1 MANRETAEA
10 DLKSLPTV
18 EHENTTK
25 MKTNGSQITK
35 SVETKKSPVSP
46 EKTRMMLPKQVA
58 TTVTRT
64 IKSAQT
70 VTTVNSTPL
79 AVSKIKRVFA
89 NTETV
94 SKSMPSKTLTQQ
106 QQQQSTDALAV
117 NKLTPRKP
125 ITSKIAA
132 TIKTSKVSEPT
143 AITKQGKLLY
153 HFYTSKQ
160 KRFTLSDERLES
172 FF

>member
-94 SKSMPSKTLTQQ
+94 RKSMPSKTLTQQ

-117 NKLTPRKP
+117 NKLTPRKQ
-125 ITSKIAA
+125 IKSKIAA